1 MVLNKSVARSYVFF
15 FVSLYMRFWALVLSV
30 YFLLLS
36 LAPNWQGLEFFK
48 TEALLKHYQAYQKEA
63 QDPSFL
69 AFVQE
74 HYIQQISEAHS
85 EHREL
90 PFKSTRHLE
99 RPFLANEVLPVP
111 GGPCNP
117 KTAPFVSPLIH

>member
-69 AFVQE
+69 AFVLIDDYF
-74 HYIQQISEAHS
+74 HVL
-85 EHREL
+85 EL
-90 PFKSTRHLE
+90 IIGRFNIDVIRRNLDSVIIKNNLS
-99 RPFLANEVLPVP
+99 
-111 GGPCNP
+111 
-117 KTAPFVSPLIH
+117 LIDCD